1 MVFVC
6 FPAWPWAA
14 VSPRAGQRS
23 WALDLVVSFQVMEQV
38 ETKRGAGSMGGGV
51 ELTTR
56 KHRWMLMD
64 GQPEMESKISN
75 PPSLHSVEIL
85 STGITTK
92 AAACCAL
99 ESLHYESQGHV
110 GSLCPAFW
118 RCGWYL
124 DNPDQSDTT
133 DPEDISSIPCAVSP
147 PRQGGHSPSPG
158 GALWGAAGAGVTP
171 KAEMHQEDQLFAM
184 TYSAF

>member
-1 MVFVC
+1 M
-6 FPAWPWAA
+6 
-14 VSPRAGQRS
+14 SPRAGQRS

-38 ETKRGAGSMGGGV
+38 ETKRGAGRMGGGV

-85 STGITTK
+85 STSITTK

-99 ESLHYESQGHV
+99 
-110 GSLCPAFW
+110 
-118 RCGWYL
+118 
-124 DNPDQSDTT
+124 
-133 DPEDISSIPCAVSP
+133 
-147 PRQGGHSPSPG
+147 
-158 GALWGAAGAGVTP
+158 
-171 KAEMHQEDQLFAM
+171 
-184 TYSAF
+184 